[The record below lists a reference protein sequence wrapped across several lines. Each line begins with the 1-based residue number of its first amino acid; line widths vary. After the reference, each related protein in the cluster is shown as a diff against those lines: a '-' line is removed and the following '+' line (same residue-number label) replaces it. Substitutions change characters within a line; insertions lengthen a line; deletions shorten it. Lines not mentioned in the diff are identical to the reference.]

1 MSLHQQVTYVVPDDT
16 ARVARAAFPRGNPYL
31 RLADALGSIFADQE
45 FAALFPTR
53 GQPAEAPARLAL
65 TTLMQF
71 MEGLSDRQAAD
82 AVRSRIDWKYILC
95 LDLTDPGFDHT
106 VLSEFRTRLVA
117 GEAEQL
123 LFDTVLTCCR
133 ELGLLKARGR
143 QRTDSTHVLAAVRVL
158 NRLERVGET
167 LRHALNCLAGLA
179 PDWLRAQ
186 VPEDWYARYGSR
198 IDNYQ
203 LPKADGQRQALAA
216 TIGADG
222 RHLLTAVDAA
232 TEHPE
237 LRALPAIATLRQ
249 VWAEQY
255 TDPPEPPRWRE
266 VKDLAAAGE
275 LIASPYD
282 PDARWSTKR
291 DVQWV
296 GYKVHLTET
305 CDPGTPHLITHVATT
320 PATTQDDQLLPSVH
334 TALAAHDLLPREHLV
349 DAGYT
354 TAAALVTSQ
363 HEHGVT
369 VVGPVAL
376 DPSWQAKAG
385 EGFEKA
391 RFTVDWEAET
401 VTCPAGKR
409 SLSWRPVTDPTKDA
423 AVHVRFARRDCL
435 ACADRVRC
443 TTAKIEPRELMLQ
456 PREQH
461 EALQIA
467 RREQTGAA
475 FRARYAA
482 RAGIEGTHAQGVR
495 RCGLREARYLG
506 LAKTTLQ
513 HVCTAAALN
522 LIRVAEWLAGT
533 PHATTRCSPFAA
545 LHLATG

>member
-1 MSLHQQVTYVVPDDT
+1 MLEPEAVGAVPAMT
-16 ARVARAAFPRGNPYL
+16 ALVARAAFPKGT
-31 RLADALGSIFADQE
+31 LAMQMRDALGGIYTDEQFAPL
-45 FAALFPTR
+45 FAKG
-53 GQPAEAPARLAL
+53 GQRAEAPWRLAL
-65 TTLMQF
+65 VLVLQF
-71 MEGLSDRQAAD
+71 VEGLGDRQAAD
-82 AVRSRIDWKYILC
+82 AVRARLDWKYALG
-95 LDLTDPGFDHT
+95 LELTDGGFDFS
-106 VLSEFRTRLVA
+106 VLSEFRGRLVA
-117 GEAEQL
+117 GGAEEQL
-123 LFDTVLTCCR
+123 LTTLLGSCR
-133 ELGLLKARGR
+133 EHGWLGARGR

-158 NRLERVGET
+158 NRLERMGET
-167 LRHALNCLAGLA
+167 LRHALNSLAGVA

-186 VPEDWYARYGSR
+186 VPADWYARYGRR

-203 LPKADGQRQALAA
+203 LPKAASQRHALAA

-222 RHLLTAVDAA
+222 RCLLTAVDAA
-232 TEHPE
+232 TDHPE
-237 LRALPAIATLRQ
+237 LRELPAIATLRQ

-266 VKDLAAAGE
+266 VKDLASAGE

-291 DVQWV
+291 EVQWV

-305 CDPGTPHLITHVATT
+305 CDPDAPHLITHVATT
-320 PATTQDDQLLPSVH
+320 PATTQDDQVLSPIH
-334 TALAAHDLLPREHLV
+334 TALAARNLLPNEHLV

-354 TAAALVTSQ
+354 TADVLVTSRR
-363 HEHGVT
+363 EHRVT

-391 RFTVDWEAET
+391 RFVVDWAAET

-409 SLSWRPVTDPTKDA
+409 NLSWRPVTDPTKDA
-423 AVHVRFARRDCL
+423 AFHVRFARSDCL
-435 ACADRVRC
+435 ACADRARC

-456 PREQH
+456 PREHH
-461 EALQIA
+461 EALQTA
-467 RREQTGAA
+467 RLEQTEVP
-475 FRARYAA
+475 FRTRYAA

-513 HVCTAAALN
+513 HACTAAALN
-522 LIRVAEWLAGT
+522 LVRVGEWLAGT
-533 PHATTRCSPFAA
+533 PLATTRQSLFAA
-545 LHLATG
+545 LQPARG